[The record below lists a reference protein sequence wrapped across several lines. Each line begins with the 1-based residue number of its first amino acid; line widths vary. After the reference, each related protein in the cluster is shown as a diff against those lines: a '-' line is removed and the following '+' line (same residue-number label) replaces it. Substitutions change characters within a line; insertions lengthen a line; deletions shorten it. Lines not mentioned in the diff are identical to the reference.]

1 MINKRFKIPVFKTN
15 KKKLDSAAIST
26 VVNEHKSFH
35 TKYELNYDYFI
46 GNHRILYRHIEDL
59 SKPNNKII
67 SNLPAFTVDIRS
79 GYFSGEPLTFT
90 SNNQKQEKAILDILE
105 YNDFQDVNAELDKL
119 SAIYGHAFLILWID
133 ENGQLRLAAES
144 PENII
149 LVNDNSL
156 AADPVGAIRYFEYKD
171 TVTNNTILEL
181 TVFNKD
187 KIQYYTGS
195 LDSLTLVKEEANYF
209 GDIPVIEFIESQER
223 KGCYE
228 DAISIVDA
236 IESIMSSSV
245 NEIEYFDNAYL
256 HLKNLSS
263 TEDEDIQDMKNN
275 RVLLTDTDG
284 EVEFITK
291 SINDTYIQNVLNRL
305 TNDFHKLT
313 KTPALT
319 DESFSGN
326 ASGVALKFKLF
337 GLEKDMAKKEAKW
350 RKSLQRMLELIH
362 NRLAMI
368 GQDYDYK
375 RIKIMFTRA
384 LPTNALEQADLI
396 SKLSGIVSTETL
408 LSQLEFIEKP
418 KEEYK
423 KLQEEKHSNMP
434 GLDYNFN
441 NIEESEGIQMY
452 DNNNEQVI

>member
-1 MINKRFKIPVFKTN
+1 MLNNRFKIPVFKTN
-15 KKKLDSAAIST
+15 KKTLDRAAIDT
-26 VVNEHKSFH
+26 VVAEHKSFYN
-35 TKYELNYDYFI
+35 KYKLNYDYFI
-46 GNHRILYRHIEDL
+46 GNHKILYRHIEDT

-90 SNNQKQEKAILDILE
+90 AENDNQEKIILDILE

-133 ENGQLRLAAES
+133 EDGKTRLAAES

-156 AADPVGAIRYFEYKD
+156 AADPIGAIRYFEYKD
-171 TVTNNTILEL
+171 TVTNNTILEM

-195 LDSLTLVKEEANYF
+195 LGSLTLVKEEPNYF
-209 GDIPVIEFIESQER
+209 GDIPVVEFIESQER
-223 KGCYE
+223 KSCYE

-236 IESIMSSSV
+236 IESILSSSI

-256 HLKNLSS
+256 HLKNLAG
-263 TEDEDIQDMKNN
+263 TEDTDIQDMKNN
-275 RVLLTDTDG
+275 RVLLTDADG

-291 SINDTYIQNVLNRL
+291 SVNDTYIQNILNRL
-305 TNDFHKLT
+305 TNDYHKLT

-337 GLEKDMAKKEAKW
+337 GLEKDMSKKESKW
-350 RKSLQRMLELIH
+350 RRSIQRMLELIH
-362 NRLAMI
+362 NRMAML
-368 GQDYDYK
+368 GQAYDYK
-375 RIKIMFTRA
+375 EVRITFTRA

-408 LSQLEFIEKP
+408 LSQLDFIEKP

-423 KLQEEKHSNMP
+423 KLQEEKQSNMISF
-434 GLDYNFN
+434 DSYSFENTDHTDD
-441 NIEESEGIQMY
+441 IQEY
-452 DNNNEQVI
+452 DTEDK